1 MWGINTYKN
10 TEGRVFS
17 KIIVQSANRALVRI
31 RYTYALYF
39 FIFFAW
45 LLTLFIRDH
54 IYQQLTIR
62 TCAEQHHVELYA
74 HVGTYSCISCAQLR
88 TSARYMGSGTS
99 SARAQQRQPW
109 YP

>member
-1 MWGINTYKN
+1 YIQEHRGVCVLQDHCAKCKPGSRTY
-10 TEGRVFS
+10 TVY
-17 KIIVQSANRALVRI
+17 VR
-31 RYTYALYF
+31 TLF
-39 FIFFAW
+39 FYFFAW